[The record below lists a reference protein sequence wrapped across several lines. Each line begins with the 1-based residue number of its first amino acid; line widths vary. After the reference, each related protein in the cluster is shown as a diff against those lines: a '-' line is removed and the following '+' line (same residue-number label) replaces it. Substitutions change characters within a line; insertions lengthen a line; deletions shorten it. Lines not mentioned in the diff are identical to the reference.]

1 MTIHR
6 LLAGVSTLALVFGG
20 VMLSSSQALAQTVVS
35 EPDGPV
41 STLDEIVVFGLGQ
54 SRQQASITEAAIAV
68 EAPGTSP
75 LKAIERLPGVS
86 FQSADAFGNYEWS
99 TRIVLRSFNQNQL
112 GFTLDGLP
120 LGDMSYGNHN
130 GLHISR
136 AIISENVAR
145 VDVAQGSGALGTA
158 SSSNLGGAI
167 QFISRRPADDF
178 GLDLAGTYGSETT
191 VRGFARVDTGA
202 FGPADTALSLSFVD
216 HGMDKWKGVGEQNQ
230 QQINF
235 NLVQPIGRGEITGFV
250 NRSERRENDYQ
261 DMSLEQIA
269 RLGRDWDNNSDNYA
283 NAVTNAAI
291 YQANPGGDCPQL
303 GGGTGVNA
311 YVGGADCIDDAYF
324 DASGLRDDTIGALTL
339 NYPITDVLEVSLT
352 GYGHRNEGQG
362 LWWTPYVPTPAGA
375 PDQSG
380 TAIAVPSPISVRTT
394 EYDIERR
401 GLIGSATLAVGGH
414 EIEAG
419 FWLENNDFNQ
429 ARRFYGLARAANTRS
444 SLEFLAN
451 PFFTQWEYD
460 FETETRLF
468 YVQDSWSVTEAITLN
483 AGFKSLAVENS
494 ATTVTGAN
502 KTGTIKAEDNF
513 LPQVGVAWDV
523 DGDHQL
529 FASYAENLR
538 AYESSATTGP
548 FSATAA
554 GFAAL
559 RTTLEPESSATLEA
573 GWRFRFDQ
581 LQGSVAVYNVQFENR
596 LLGVALGAPILGLG
610 NGIQNV
616 GSVQSRGFEAAAVWS
631 FTDDWSAFGSFS
643 YNDST
648 YENDVR
654 DGTGALVAAT
664 AGKTVVNTPET
675 LARAEL
681 AYDNGS
687 LYGTVAGAFT
697 GERFSSYLNSESVDS
712 FMLFELTAGYRF
724 IDRGDW
730 LDGTEVQFNVT
741 NLFDEDHISTVGSG
755 GFQNG
760 AGRQTFLPGAPR
772 QAFVTLRRHF

>member
-1 MTIHR
+1 MNNHR
-6 LLAGVSTLALVFGG
+6 LLAGVSTLALAFGG
-20 VMLSSSQALAQTVVS
+20 VMLTSAPAFAQAVVS
-35 EPDGPV
+35 EPDSPV
-41 STLDEIVVFGLGQ
+41 AALDEIVVFGLGQ
-54 SRQQASITEAAIAV
+54 SRQQASISEAAIAI

-99 TRIVLRSFNQNQL
+99 ARIVLRSFNQNQL
-112 GFTLDGLP
+112 GFTLDGVP

-158 SSSNLGGAI
+158 
-167 QFISRRPADDF
+167 
-178 GLDLAGTYGSETT
+178 GT
-191 VRGFARVDTGA
+191 AM
-202 FGPADTALSLSFVD
+202 SLSFVD
-216 HGMDKWKGVGEQNQ
+216 HGMDKWKGLGQQNQ

-235 NLVQPIGRGEITGFV
+235 NLVQPVGRGEITGFI
-250 NRSERRENDYQ
+250 NHSERRENDYQ

-269 RLGRDWDNNSDNYA
+269 RLGRDFDNISDNYA
-283 NAVTNAAI
+283 LAVRIADIANNRGDTGAPVTNAGA
-291 YQANPGGDCPQL
+291 
-303 GGGTGVNA
+303 GTVYPAPIGTV
-311 YVGGADCIDDAYF
+311 DDAYF
-324 DASGLRDDTIGALTL
+324 DASGLRDDTLGALTL
-339 NYPITDVLEVSLT
+339 NYPVTDAFEVSLT
-352 GYGHRNEGQG
+352 GYGHKNEGQG
-362 LWWTPYVPTPAGA
+362 LWWTPYVATPVGA

-380 TAIAVPSPISVRTT
+380 AAILAPSPISVRTT

-401 GLIGSATLAVGGH
+401 GVIGSATLTVGNH
-414 EIEAG
+414 EIEGG
-419 FWLENNDFNQ
+419 FWMESNDFNH
-429 ARRFYGLARAANTRS
+429 ARRFYGLARAANTRD

-460 FETETRLF
+460 FETETSLF
-468 YVQDSWSVTEAITLN
+468 YVQDSWSVTEALTVN
-483 AGFKSLAVENS
+483 AGFKSLSVENS
-494 ATTVTGAN
+494 ATTVTGSN

-513 LPQVGVAWDV
+513 LPQVGVAWDL
-523 DGDHQL
+523 DSDHQL
-529 FASYAENLR
+529 FVSYAENLR
-538 AYESSATTGP
+538 AFESSNTGGP
-548 FSATAA
+548 FSASAA

-559 RTTLEPESSATLEA
+559 RTTLEPESSKTIEA
-573 GWRFRFDQ
+573 GWRFRFEQ
-581 LQGSVAVYNVQFENR
+581 LQGSMAVYDVQFENR

-616 GSVQSRGFEAAAVWS
+616 GSVESRGFEAAAVWS
-631 FTDDWSAFGSFS
+631 FTDALSAFGSFS

-681 AYDNGS
+681 SYDDGS
-687 LYGTVAGAFT
+687 LYGTIAAAYT
-697 GERFSSYLNSESVDS
+697 GERFSSYLNDESVGAYT
-712 FMLFELTAGYRF
+712 LFELTAGYRF
-724 IDRGDW
+724 IDRGNW

-772 QAFVTLRRHF
+772 QAFMTLRRSF

>member
-1 MTIHR
+1 MNNHR
-6 LLAGVSTLALVFGG
+6 LLAGVSTLALVIGG
-20 VMLSSSQALAQTVVS
+20 VMLSSSPVKAQAVMAG
-35 EPDGPV
+35 PDGPV
-41 STLDEIVVFGLGQ
+41 AALDEIVVFGLGQ
-54 SRQQASITEAAIAV
+54 SRQQASITEAAIAI

-99 TRIVLRSFNQNQL
+99 ARIVLRSFNQNQL

-136 AIISENVAR
+136 AIISENVGR
-145 VDVAQGSGALGTA
+145 VDVAQGTGALGTA
-158 SSSNLGGAI
+158 SSSNLGGTVA
-167 QFISRRPADDF
+167 FVSRRPADMF
-178 GLDLAGTYGSETT
+178 GLDVAGTYGSEDTT
-191 VRGFARVDTGA
+191 RGFIRVDTGA
-202 FGPADTALSLSFVD
+202 FGPAGTALSLSFVD
-216 HGMDKWKGVGEQNQ
+216 HRMDKWKGLGEQNQ

-235 NLVQPIGRGEITGFV
+235 GLIQPVGRGEITGFI
-250 NRSERRENDYQ
+250 NHSERRENDYQ
-261 DMSLEQIA
+261 DLSLAQIA
-269 RLGRDWDNNSDNYA
+269 RLGRDFDNISGNYA
-283 NAVTNAAI
+283 LAVLIADIGNNRGDTGAAVTNAGA
-291 YQANPGGDCPQL
+291 
-303 GGGTGVNA
+303 GTVYPA
-311 YVGGADCIDDAYF
+311 PIQTVDDAYF

-339 NYPITDVLEVSLT
+339 NYPITDALNVSLT
-352 GYGHRNEGQG
+352 GYGHQNEGQG
-362 LWWTPYVPTPAGA
+362 LWWTPYVATPVGA

-380 TAIAVPSPISVRTT
+380 AAIGTPGPISVRTT

-401 GLIGSATLAVGGH
+401 GLIGSAVLALGGH
-414 EIEAG
+414 EITAG
-419 FWLENNDFNQ
+419 FWVENNDFNH
-429 ARRFYGLARAANTRS
+429 ARRFYGLARAANTRD
-444 SLEFLAN
+444 SLEFQAN

-468 YVQDSWSVTEAITLN
+468 YLQDSWSVTEALTVN
-483 AGFKSLAVENS
+483 AGFKSLSVENS
-494 ATTVTGAN
+494 ATTVIGDN

-513 LPQVGVAWDV
+513 LPQFGVSYDV
-523 DGDHQL
+523 NGDHQL
-529 FASYAENLR
+529 FASYAENIR
-538 AYESSATTGP
+538 AFESSNTAGP

-559 RTTLEPESSATLEA
+559 RPTLQPESSQTLEA

-581 LQGSVAVYNVQFENR
+581 LQGSVAVYDVQFENR

-616 GSVQSRGFEAAAVWS
+616 GAVQSRGFEAAAVWS
-631 FTDDWSAFGSFS
+631 FADDWSAFGSFS

-648 YENDVR
+648 YEDDVR

-687 LYGTVAGAFT
+687 LYGTIAGAFT
-697 GERFSSYLNSESVDS
+697 GERFSSYLNTESADS
-712 FMLFELTAGYRF
+712 FTLFELTAGYRF

>member
-1 MTIHR
+1 MNNHR
-6 LLAGVSTLALVFGG
+6 LLAGVSTLALAIGG
-20 VMLSSSQALAQTVVS
+20 VMLTSAPALAQAVVS

-41 STLDEIVVFGLGQ
+41 GTLDEIVVFGLGQ
-54 SRQQASITEAAIAV
+54 SRQQASISEAAIAI

-99 TRIVLRSFNQNQL
+99 ARIVLRSFNQNQL
-112 GFTLDGLP
+112 GFTLDGVP

-158 SSSNLGGAI
+158 SSSNLGGTVA
-167 QFISRRPADDF
+167 FVSRGPAETF
-178 GLDLAGTYGSETT
+178 GFDVAGTYGSDETM
-191 VRGFARVDTGA
+191 RGFVRVDTGA
-202 FGPADTALSLSFVD
+202 FGPAGTAMSLSFVD
-216 HGMDKWKGVGEQNQ
+216 HGMDKWKGLGQQNQ

-235 NLVQPIGRGEITGFV
+235 NLVQPVGRGEITGFI
-250 NRSERRENDYQ
+250 NHSERRENDYQ

-269 RLGRDWDNNSDNYA
+269 RLGRDFDNISDNYA
-283 NAVTNAAI
+283 LAVRIADIANNRGDTGAAVTNAGA
-291 YQANPGGDCPQL
+291 
-303 GGGTGVNA
+303 GTVYPAPIGTV
-311 YVGGADCIDDAYF
+311 DDAYF
-324 DASGLRDDTIGALTL
+324 DAAGLRDDTLGALTL
-339 NYPITDVLEVSLT
+339 NYPVTDAFEVSLT
-352 GYGHRNEGQG
+352 GYGHKNEGQG
-362 LWWTPYVPTPAGA
+362 LWWTPYVATPVGA

-380 TAIAVPSPISVRTT
+380 AAILAPSPISVRTT

-401 GLIGSATLAVGGH
+401 GVIGSATLTVGNH
-414 EIEAG
+414 EIEGG
-419 FWLENNDFNQ
+419 FWMESNDFNH
-429 ARRFYGLARAANTRS
+429 ARRFYGLARAANTRD

-460 FETETRLF
+460 FETETRMF
-468 YVQDSWSVTEAITLN
+468 YVQDSWSVTEALTVN
-483 AGFKSLAVENS
+483 AGFKSLSVQNS
-494 ATTVTGAN
+494 ATTVTGPN
-502 KTGTIKAEDNF
+502 KTGTIKAEDSF
-513 LPQVGVAWDV
+513 LPQVGVAWDL
-523 DGDHQL
+523 DSDHQL

-538 AYESSATTGP
+538 AYESSNTGGP
-548 FSATAA
+548 FSASAA

-559 RTTLEPESSATLEA
+559 RTTLEPESSKTIEA
-573 GWRFRFDQ
+573 GWRFRFEQ
-581 LQGSVAVYNVQFENR
+581 LQGSMAVYDVQFENR

-616 GSVQSRGFEAAAVWS
+616 GSVESRGFEAAAVWS
-631 FTDDWSAFGSFS
+631 FTDALSAFGSFS

-681 AYDNGS
+681 SYDDGS
-687 LYGTVAGAFT
+687 LYGTIAAAYT
-697 GERFSSYLNSESVDS
+697 GERFSSYLNDESVGAYT
-712 FMLFELTAGYRF
+712 LFELTAGYRF
-724 IDRGDW
+724 IDRGNW

-772 QAFVTLRRHF
+772 QAFVALRRSF

>member
-1 MTIHR
+1 MNNHR
-6 LLAGVSTLALVFGG
+6 LLAGVSTLALAFGG
-20 VMLSSSQALAQTVVS
+20 VMLTSAPAFAQAVVS
-35 EPDGPV
+35 EPDSPV
-41 STLDEIVVFGLGQ
+41 AALDEIVVFGLGQ
-54 SRQQASITEAAIAV
+54 SRQQASISEAAIAI

-99 TRIVLRSFNQNQL
+99 ARIVLRSFNQNQL
-112 GFTLDGLP
+112 GFTLDGVP

-158 SSSNLGGAI
+158 SSSNLGGTVA
-167 QFISRRPADDF
+167 FVSRGPAETF
-178 GLDLAGTYGSETT
+178 GLDVAGTYGSDETM
-191 VRGFARVDTGA
+191 RGFVRVDTGA
-202 FGPADTALSLSFVD
+202 FGPAGTAMSLSFVD
-216 HGMDKWKGVGEQNQ
+216 HGMDKWKGLGQQNQ

-235 NLVQPIGRGEITGFV
+235 NLVQPVGRGEITGFI
-250 NRSERRENDYQ
+250 NHSERRENDYQ

-269 RLGRDWDNNSDNYA
+269 RLGRDFDNISDNYA
-283 NAVTNAAI
+283 LAVRIADIANNRGDTGAPVTNAGA
-291 YQANPGGDCPQL
+291 
-303 GGGTGVNA
+303 GTVYPAPIGTV
-311 YVGGADCIDDAYF
+311 DDAYF
-324 DASGLRDDTIGALTL
+324 DASGLRDDTLGALTL
-339 NYPITDVLEVSLT
+339 NYPVTDAFEVSLT
-352 GYGHRNEGQG
+352 GYGHKNEGQG
-362 LWWTPYVPTPAGA
+362 LWWTPYVATPVGA

-380 TAIAVPSPISVRTT
+380 AAILAPSPISVRTT

-401 GLIGSATLAVGGH
+401 GVIGSATLTVGNH
-414 EIEAG
+414 EIEGG
-419 FWLENNDFNQ
+419 FWMESNDFNH
-429 ARRFYGLARAANTRS
+429 ARRFYGLARAANTRD

-460 FETETRLF
+460 FETETSLF
-468 YVQDSWSVTEAITLN
+468 YVQDSWSVTEALTVN
-483 AGFKSLAVENS
+483 AGFKSLSVENS
-494 ATTVTGAN
+494 ATTVTGSN

-513 LPQVGVAWDV
+513 LPQVGVAWDL
-523 DGDHQL
+523 DSDHQL
-529 FASYAENLR
+529 FVSYAENLR
-538 AYESSATTGP
+538 AFESSNTGGP
-548 FSATAA
+548 FSASAA

-559 RTTLEPESSATLEA
+559 RTTLEPESSKTIEA
-573 GWRFRFDQ
+573 GWRFRFEQ
-581 LQGSVAVYNVQFENR
+581 LQGSMAVYDVQFENR

-616 GSVQSRGFEAAAVWS
+616 GSVESRGFEAAAVWS
-631 FTDDWSAFGSFS
+631 FTDALSAFGSFS

-681 AYDNGS
+681 SYDDGS
-687 LYGTVAGAFT
+687 LYGTIATAYT
-697 GERFSSYLNSESVDS
+697 GERFSSYLNDESVGAYT
-712 FMLFELTAGYRF
+712 LFELTAGYRF
-724 IDRGDW
+724 IDRGNW

-772 QAFVTLRRHF
+772 QAFMTLRRSF

>member
-1 MTIHR
+1 
-6 LLAGVSTLALVFGG
+6 
-20 VMLSSSQALAQTVVS
+20 MLSSSPVLAQTIVP

-41 STLDEIVVFGLGQ
+41 SALDEIVVFGLGQ

-68 EAPGTSP
+68 EVPGTSP

-99 TRIVLRSFNQNQL
+99 ARIVLRSFNQNQL

-158 SSSNLGGAI
+158 SSSNLGGTVA
-167 QFISRRPADDF
+167 FVSRRPADMF
-178 GLDLAGTYGSETT
+178 GLDVAGTYGSEDTT
-191 VRGFARVDTGA
+191 RAFARVDTGA
-202 FGPADTALSLSFVD
+202 FGPADTALSLSVVD
-216 HGMDKWKGVGEQNQ
+216 HRMDKWKGVGEQNQ

-235 NLVQPIGRGEITGFV
+235 SLVQPIGRGEITGFV

-269 RLGRDWDNNSDNYA
+269 RLGRDWDNLSGDYA
-283 NAVTNAAI
+283 LAVLIADIANNRGDTGAPVTNAA
-291 YQANPGGDCPQL
+291 A
-303 GGGTGVNA
+303 GTV
-311 YVGGADCIDDAYF
+311 YPTPITTVDDAYF
-324 DASGLRDDTIGALTL
+324 NASGLRDDTLGALTL
-339 NYPITDVLEVSLT
+339 NYPVSDMLSFSLT
-352 GYGHRNEGQG
+352 GYGHQNEGQG
-362 LWWTPYVPTPAGA
+362 LWWTPYVATPLGA
-375 PDQSG
+375 PDENG
-380 TAIAVPSPISVRTT
+380 AAITDPSPISVRTT
-394 EYDIERR
+394 EYYIERR
-401 GLIGSATLAVGGH
+401 GLIGSATLAAGDH
-414 EIEAG
+414 EIVAG

-429 ARRFYGLARAANTRS
+429 ARRFYGLARAANTRD
-444 SLEFLAN
+444 SLDFLAN
-451 PFFTQWEYD
+451 PFFTQFEYD

-468 YVQDSWSVTEAITLN
+468 YVQDSWSVTEALTLN

-494 ATTVTGAN
+494 ATTVIGAN
-502 KTGTIKAEDNF
+502 KTGSIKAEDNF
-513 LPQVGVAWDV
+513 LPQVGVAWDIN
-523 DGDHQL
+523 GDHQL

-538 AYESSATTGP
+538 AYESSATSGP

-559 RTTLEPESSATLEA
+559 RPTLEPESSKTLEA

-581 LQGSVAVYNVQFENR
+581 LQGSVAVYDVQFENR

-616 GSVQSRGFEAAAVWS
+616 GSVESRGFEAAAVWS

-648 YENDVR
+648 YEDDVR

-664 AGKTVVNTPET
+664 AGKTVVNTPDT

-681 AYDNGS
+681 AYDDGS
-687 LYGTVAGAFT
+687 LYGTLAGAFT
-697 GERFSSYLNSESVDS
+697 GERYSSYLNDESVES
-712 FMLFELTAGYRF
+712 YTLFELTAGYRF
-724 IDRGDW
+724 MDRGDW

>member
-1 MTIHR
+1 MTNHR
-6 LLAGVSTLALVFGG
+6 ILAGASLLAISFACGLLAPT
-20 VMLSSSQALAQTVVS
+20 SASAQAIVAG
-35 EPDGPV
+35 PDGPT
-41 STLDEIVVFGLGQ
+41 SLDDVVVFGRGQ
-54 SRQQASITEAAIAV
+54 TRQQASITETAIAV

-99 TRIVLRSFNQNQL
+99 ARIVLRSFNQNQL

-158 SSSNLGGAI
+158 SSSNLGGTVA
-167 QFISRRPADDF
+167 FVSRRPADMF
-178 GLDLAGTYGSETT
+178 GLDVAGAYGSEDTM
-191 VRGFARVDTGA
+191 RGFIRIDSGA
-202 FGPADTALSLSFVD
+202 FGPADTALSLSYVD
-216 HGMDKWKGVGEQNQ
+216 HSMDKWKGVGEQNQ

-235 NLVQPIGRGEITGFV
+235 NLLQPVGRGEVTAFI
-250 NRSERRENDYQ
+250 NHSERRENDYQ

-269 RLGRDWDNNSDNYA
+269 RLGRDWDNNSGNYA

-324 DASGLRDDTIGALTL
+324 NASGLRDDTIGAVTL
-339 NYPITDVLEVSLT
+339 NYPVTDALDVSLT

-362 LWWTPYVPTPAGA
+362 LWWTPYVPTAVGALDQAGA
-375 PDQSG
+375 V
-380 TAIAVPSPISVRTT
+380 IAVPSPISVRTT

-401 GLIGSATLAVGGH
+401 GLIGSATLVAGSH
-414 EIEAG
+414 EISGG
-419 FWLENNDFNQ
+419 FWLENNDFNH
-429 ARRFYGLARAANTRS
+429 ARRFYGLARAANTRD
-444 SLEFLAN
+444 SLDFLAN

-460 FETETRLF
+460 FETETTLF
-468 YVQDSWSVTEAITLN
+468 YIQDSWSITEALTVN
-483 AGFKSLAVENS
+483 AGFKSLSVENS
-494 ATTVTGAN
+494 AATVIGSN

-523 DGDHQL
+523 DADHQL
-529 FASYAENLR
+529 FASYAENIR
-538 AYESSATTGP
+538 AFESSNTTGP
-548 FSATAA
+548 FSASAA

-559 RTTLEPESSATLEA
+559 RTTLEPESSKTLEA

-581 LQGSVAVYNVQFENR
+581 LQGSVAVYDVQFENR
-596 LLGVALGAPILGLG
+596 LLGVSLGAPILGLG

-631 FTDDWSAFGSFS
+631 FADDWSAFGSFS

-654 DGTGALVAAT
+654 DGTGTLVAAT
-664 AGKTVVNTPET
+664 AGKSVVNTPET

-687 LYGTVAGAFT
+687 LYGTLAGAFT
-697 GERFSSYLNSESVDS
+697 GERFSSYLNDESVDS
-712 FMLFELTAGYRF
+712 YTLFELTAGYRF

-730 LDGTEVQFNVT
+730 LDGTEIQFNVT
-741 NLFDEDHISTVGSG
+741 NLLDEDHISTVGSG
-755 GFQNG
+755 GIQNG

>member
-1 MTIHR
+1 MNNHR
-6 LLAGVSTLALVFGG
+6 LLAGVSTLALAIGG
-20 VMLSSSQALAQTVVS
+20 VMLTSAPALAQAVVS

-41 STLDEIVVFGLGQ
+41 AALDEIVVFGLGE
-54 SRQQASITEAAIAV
+54 SRQQASISEAAIAI

-99 TRIVLRSFNQNQL
+99 ARIVLRSFNQNQL
-112 GFTLDGLP
+112 GFTLDGVP

-158 SSSNLGGAI
+158 SSSNLGGTVA
-167 QFISRRPADDF
+167 FVSRGPAETF
-178 GLDLAGTYGSETT
+178 GFDVAGTYGSDETM
-191 VRGFARVDTGA
+191 RGFVRVDTGA
-202 FGPADTALSLSFVD
+202 FGPAGTAMSLSFVD
-216 HGMDKWKGVGEQNQ
+216 HGMDKWKGLGQQNQ
-230 QQINF
+230 EQINF
-235 NLVQPIGRGEITGFV
+235 NLVQPVGRGEITGFI
-250 NRSERRENDYQ
+250 NHSERRENDYQ

-269 RLGRDWDNNSDNYA
+269 RLGRDFDNISDNYA
-283 NAVTNAAI
+283 LAVRIADIANNRGDTGAPVTNAGA
-291 YQANPGGDCPQL
+291 
-303 GGGTGVNA
+303 GTVYPAPIGTV
-311 YVGGADCIDDAYF
+311 DDAYF
-324 DASGLRDDTIGALTL
+324 DAAGLRDDTLGALTL
-339 NYPITDVLEVSLT
+339 NYPVTDAFEVSLT
-352 GYGHRNEGQG
+352 GYGHKNEGQG
-362 LWWTPYVPTPAGA
+362 LWWTPYVATPVGA

-380 TAIAVPSPISVRTT
+380 AAILAPSPISVRTT

-401 GLIGSATLAVGGH
+401 GVIGSATLTVGNH
-414 EIEAG
+414 EIEGG
-419 FWLENNDFNQ
+419 FWTENNDFNQ
-429 ARRFYGLARAANTRS
+429 ARRFYGLARAANTRD
-444 SLEFLAN
+444 SLDFLAN
-451 PFFTQWEYD
+451 PFFTQWEYN
-460 FETETRLF
+460 FETETRMF
-468 YVQDSWSVTEAITLN
+468 YVQDSWSVTEALTVN
-483 AGFKSLAVENS
+483 AGFKSLSVENS
-494 ATTVTGAN
+494 ATTVTGPN
-502 KTGTIKAEDNF
+502 KTGTIKAEDSF
-513 LPQVGVAWDV
+513 LPQVGVAWDL
-523 DGDHQL
+523 DSDHQL

-538 AYESSATTGP
+538 AYESSNTGGP
-548 FSATAA
+548 FSASAA

-559 RTTLEPESSATLEA
+559 RTTLEPESSKTVEA

-581 LQGSVAVYNVQFENR
+581 LQGSMAVYDVQFENR

-631 FTDDWSAFGSFS
+631 FTDNWSAFGSFS

-648 YENDVR
+648 YEDDVR

-664 AGKTVVNTPET
+664 AGKSVVNTPET

-681 AYDNGS
+681 AYDDGS
-687 LYGTVAGAFT
+687 LFGTVAAAFT
-697 GERFSSYLNSESVDS
+697 GERFSSYLNDESVEAYT
-712 FMLFELTAGYRF
+712 LFELTAGYRF
-724 IDRGDW
+724 NDRGDW

-772 QAFVTLRRHF
+772 QAFVTLRRSF

>member
-1 MTIHR
+1 MTNHR
-6 LLAGVSTLALVFGG
+6 ILAGASLLAISLACGLLAPTAAAAQAVVAGPEGPDSLEDVIVFGRG
-20 VMLSSSQALAQTVVS
+20 ET
-35 EPDGPV
+35 
-41 STLDEIVVFGLGQ
+41 
-54 SRQQASITEAAIAV
+54 RQQASITEAAIAV

-99 TRIVLRSFNQNQL
+99 ARITLRSFNQNQL

-120 LGDMSYGNHN
+120 LGDMSYGAHN

-178 GLDLAGTYGSETT
+178 GFDLAGTYGSEDTL
-191 VRGFARVDTGA
+191 RGFVRIDTGA
-202 FGPADTALSLSFVD
+202 FGPADTALSLSYAD
-216 HGMDKWKGVGEQNQ
+216 HGMEKWKGVGEQNQ

-235 NLVQPIGRGEITGFV
+235 SLVQPIGRGEITGFL
-250 NRSERRENDYQ
+250 NHSERRENDYQ
-261 DMSLEQIA
+261 DMSLAQIA
-269 RLGRDWDNNSDNYA
+269 RLGRDWDNISGDYA
-283 NAVTNAAI
+283 LAVRIADIANNRGDTGAPVTNAA
-291 YQANPGGDCPQL
+291 A
-303 GGGTGVNA
+303 GTVYPTPIA
-311 YVGGADCIDDAYF
+311 TVDDAYF
-324 DASGLRDDTIGALTL
+324 DAAGLRDDTLGALTL
-339 NYPITDVLEVSLT
+339 NYPVNAMLSFSLT
-352 GYGHRNEGQG
+352 GYGHKNEGQG
-362 LWWTPYVPTPAGA
+362 LWWSPYVATPLGA
-375 PDQSG
+375 PDEGGSPI
-380 TAIAVPSPISVRTT
+380 TNPSPISVRTT
-394 EYDIERR
+394 EYDIDRR
-401 GLIGSATLAVGGH
+401 GSIGSANLDLGAH
-414 EIEAG
+414 AIEAG
-419 FWLENNDFNQ
+419 FWVEQNDFNQ
-429 ARRFYGLARAANTRS
+429 ARRFYGLSRTANTRD

-468 YVQDSWSVTEAITLN
+468 YVQDSWSITETVTLN
-483 AGFKSLAVENS
+483 AGFKSLSVENS
-494 ATTVTGAN
+494 ATTVTGDN
-502 KTGTIKAEDNF
+502 KTGSIKAEDNF

-538 AYESSATTGP
+538 AYESSATSGP

-559 RTTLEPESSATLEA
+559 RATLEPESSKTLEA
-573 GWRFRFDQ
+573 GWRFRIDQ
-581 LQGSVAVYNVQFENR
+581 LQGSVAVYDVQFENR

-610 NGIQNV
+610 SGIQNV
-616 GSVQSRGFEAAAVWS
+616 GSVKSRGFEAAAVWS
-631 FTDDWSAFGSFS
+631 FAESWSAFGSFS

-648 YENDVR
+648 YEDDVR

-681 AYDNGS
+681 AYDDGS
-687 LYGTVAGAFT
+687 LYGTLAGAYT
-697 GERFSSYLNSESVDS
+697 GERYSSYLNDESAGS
-712 FMLFELTAGYRF
+712 YTLFELTAGYRF
-724 IDRGDW
+724 IDHGGW
-730 LDGTEVQFNVT
+730 LDGTEIQFNVT
-741 NLFDEDHISTVGSG
+741 NLLDEDYISTVGSG
-755 GFQNG
+755 GFQNS

>member
-1 MTIHR
+1 MTNHR
-6 LLAGVSTLALVFGG
+6 LLAGASLLACSLLAPTTVSA
-20 VMLSSSQALAQTVVS
+20 QAIVTG
-35 EPDGPV
+35 PDGP
-41 STLDEIVVFGLGQ
+41 TNLDDVVVFGLGQ
-54 SRQQASITEAAIAV
+54 SRQQASITEAAIAI

-99 TRIVLRSFNQNQL
+99 ARITLRSFNQNQL

-120 LGDMSYGNHN
+120 LGDMSYGAHN

-178 GLDLAGTYGSETT
+178 GFDLAGTYGSEDTM
-191 VRGFARVDTGA
+191 RGFVRIDSGA
-202 FGPADTALSLSFVD
+202 FGPADTALSLSYVD
-216 HGMDKWKGVGEQNQ
+216 HSMDKWKGVGEQNQ

-235 NLVQPIGRGEITGFV
+235 NLVQPIGRGEITGFI
-250 NRSERRENDYQ
+250 NHSERRENDYQ
-261 DMSLEQIA
+261 DMSLDQIA
-269 RLGRDWDNNSDNYA
+269 RLGRDWDNISGDYA
-283 NAVTNAAI
+283 LAVLIADIANNRGDTGAPVTNAA
-291 YQANPGGDCPQL
+291 A
-303 GGGTGVNA
+303 GTVYPTPIA
-311 YVGGADCIDDAYF
+311 TVDDAYF
-324 DASGLRDDTIGALTL
+324 NAAGLRDDTLGALTL
-339 NYPITDVLEVSLT
+339 NYPVNDMLSVSLT
-352 GYGHRNEGQG
+352 GYGHKNEGQG
-362 LWWTPYVPTPAGA
+362 LWWSPYVATPLGA
-375 PDQSG
+375 PDENGSPI
-380 TAIAVPSPISVRTT
+380 TNPSPISVRTT
-394 EYDIERR
+394 EYDIDRK
-401 GLIGSATLAVGGH
+401 GAIGSVNLNLGAHSL
-414 EIEAG
+414 EAG
-419 FWLENNDFNQ
+419 FWLEQNDFNQ
-429 ARRFYGLARAANTRS
+429 ARRFYGLSRTANTRD
-444 SLEFLAN
+444 SLEFFAH

-460 FETETRLF
+460 FETETSLF
-468 YVQDSWSVTEAITLN
+468 YIQDSWSVTEALTIN
-483 AGFKSLAVENS
+483 AGFKSLSVENS
-494 ATTVTGAN
+494 ATTIAGDN
-502 KTGTIKAEDNF
+502 KTGSIKAEDNF

-523 DGDHQL
+523 NGDHQL

-538 AYESSATTGP
+538 AYESSATGGP

-559 RTTLEPESSATLEA
+559 QATLEPESSKTLEA

-581 LQGSVAVYNVQFENR
+581 LQGSVAVYDVQFENR

-610 NGIQNV
+610 SGIQNV

-631 FTDDWSAFGSFS
+631 FADDWSAFGSFS

-648 YENDVR
+648 YEDDVR

-681 AYDNGS
+681 TYDNGS

-697 GERFSSYLNSESVDS
+697 GERFSSYLNDESVGS
-712 FMLFELTAGYRF
+712 YTLFELTAGYRF
-724 IDRGDW
+724 IGRGDW